1 MNKNSRF
8 IVVEHKAFRAGLHYD
23 LRFKIPGSANWASFA
38 IRKGIPTQPG
48 TKVLAMRTNDH
59 SESEALFLGTI
70 PSGEYGAGELIKW
83 DDGSCE
89 VLKYTSPHI
98 TINFKGNKVNGLYHF
113 INLGVVHRN
122 YKEKSY
128 LFFKSRE
135 APKT

>member
-1 MNKNSRF
+1 MNNNSRF
-8 IVVEHKAFRAGLHYD
+8 IVVEHNALRAGKHHD

-38 IRKGIPTQPG
+38 IRKDIPVDPG

-59 SESEALFLGTI
+59 SESEALFLGKI
-70 PSGEYGAGELIKW
+70 PEGEYGAGELTKW
-83 DDGSCE
+83 DDGTCE

-98 TINFKGNKVNGLYHF
+98 TILFKGKKVKGLYHF
-113 INLGVVHRN
+113 VNLGVVHRN

-135 APKT
+135 TPKT